1 MKMVVWSEIA
11 QICNRIDFPKS
22 ATMCFERCYEQ
33 IFPKYAED
41 LQLFAGKW
49 MSIDGN
55 WRDCLKT
62 ISRIASD
69 IGVSFNKAS
78 MFFLLYC
85 AVLLRQEYKRKG
97 LPESLFWDTLQDL
110 RYKLLECYSLYKE
123 WGTFVPE
130 WYRGFYLCER
140 FALGRLQYEK
150 SVFPYK
156 EYKGILKEGDRV
168 YSCHIPSNGQLLETD
183 VYLSLKKAYTFY
195 QAELRNGILPIVC
208 HSWLLYQP
216 LETAFMNSRNI
227 LCFRNLFDVI
237 ENTADLKNGDFWRV
251 FYREFSLQSLNEI
264 EPTTSLQ
271 KNLKAYL
278 LDGGTLGEGYGVL
291 LFDGEKI
298 IKL

>member
-49 MSIDGN
+49 MSVDGD
-55 WRDCLKT
+55 WRNCLKE
-62 ISRIASD
+62 ISTIASN
-69 IGVSFNKAS
+69 IGGSYYS
-78 MFFLLYC
+78 TTMLFLLYC
-85 AVLLRQEYKRKG
+85 AIPLRQKYRGIG
-97 LPESLFWDTLQDL
+97 LPENLFWETLQDL
-110 RYKLLECYSLYKE
+110 RYKLVECYSFHGE

-140 FALGRLQYEK
+140 FSLGRLQYEK

-183 VYLSLKKAYTFY
+183 VYLSLKKAYAFY
-195 QAELRNGILPIVC
+195 RDELKNGILPIVC

-227 LCFRNLFDVI
+227 LRFRNLFDVI

-251 FYREFSLQSLNEI
+251 FYRDFSLQSLNEI